1 MARTPPDDDQPIVV
15 LDRRTLQK
23 ARRKERKKQRRKWPR
38 RLFIGFGCLVLVA
51 GGLAVGGYV
60 YANYRFNQIHKIHS
74 KHLKVATPG
83 KPFNILIVGS
93 DSRAF
98 VTNSVQANAF
108 GTAGQEGGQRSDVTM
123 IARIIPGQ
131 KEVYIL
137 SIPRDL
143 WVDIPGHAAGIS
155 GMNRINAAFNN
166 GPDLLIQT
174 IEQVLHIPI
183 NHYVSVNFNGFQG
196 MVDALGGVTMDFP
209 TELKDPY
216 SGLDVTQ
223 TGCQL
228 VPGTTALELVRARH
242 LSYQKDGYW
251 QYDGLSDFSRI
262 QRQDAFF
269 RAVLQKLD
277 TSITNPI
284 AINNFIGA
292 AVQNLTIDDTLTA
305 GSLFSLANQLRGLP
319 SANLHTETLPTYGFV
334 TDGGADVLGEAQP
347 YANDMILAFDLLGAQ
362 PAPTTTTTAPPAK
375 ATTTTTVPPLAPSLV
390 HIEVLNGSDWNQ
402 PLASQTAA
410 GLRQAGFVVTGVAN
424 ASTQTVA
431 RTQIE
436 YAEGGRSAAVTVAA
450 HLGGGTVMAAD
461 PQLTGDDVIVT
472 LGSSFTG
479 VTGPGGTPISSTTTT
494 TTTVPAAPPGNVYT
508 NTQPEPWNP
517 VPCTL

>member
-1 MARTPPDDDQPIVV
+1 MATVV
-15 LDRRTLQK
+15 
-23 ARRKERKKQRRKWPR
+23 
-38 RLFIGFGCLVLVA
+38 
-51 GGLAVGGYV
+51 VGGFV
-60 YANYRFNQIHKIHS
+60 YANYQFNKIHKIHS
-74 KHLKVATPG
+74 KHLRVAAAG

-108 GTAGQEGGQRSDVTM
+108 GSASQEGGQRSDVTM

-131 KEVYIL
+131 KQVYVL

-143 WVDIPGHAAGIS
+143 WVDIPGHVPGIS

-174 IEQVLHIPI
+174 IEQDLHIPI

-196 MVDALGGVTMDFP
+196 MVDALGGITMNFP

-242 LSYQKDGYW
+242 LSYMKDGYW

-277 TSITNPI
+277 ASMTNPL
-284 AINNFIGA
+284 AINNFINA

-305 GSLFSLANQLRGLP
+305 GDLFSLANQLHGLP
-319 SANLHTETLPTYGFV
+319 TANLHTETLPTYGFV
-334 TDGGADVLGEAQP
+334 TSGGADVLSEAQP
-347 YANDMILAFDLLGAQ
+347 YANDMILAFDLLGSE
-362 PAPTTTTTAPPAK
+362 PAATTTTTAPAKSSTTTTTAPP
-375 ATTTTTVPPLAPSLV
+375 VAPSLV
-390 HIEVLNGSDWNQ
+390 HVEVLNGSDWNQ

-410 GLRQAGFVVTGVAN
+410 GLRQAGFVITSVAN
-424 ASTQTVA
+424 ASTETVGQTEV
-431 RTQIE
+431 E
-436 YAEGGRSAAVTVAA
+436 YAEADKGAATAVAA
-450 HLGGGTVMAAD
+450 HLGGGTVLAAD
-461 PQLTGDDVIVT
+461 PQLSGDEVVVT

-479 VTGPGGTPISSTTTT
+479 VTGASLGGPTTTTT
-494 TTTVPAAPPGNVYT
+494 TTTVPPPPSDVYT

>member
-1 MARTPPDDDQPIVV
+1 MARTPSGDDQPVVV

-23 ARRKERKKQRRKWPR
+23 ARRRERKRQRRRWPR
-38 RLFIGFGCLVLVA
+38 RLLIGFGCLVLLL
-51 GGLAVGGYV
+51 GGLAAGGYV
-60 YANYRFNQIHKIHS
+60 YANYRFNQIQKIHS
-74 KHLKVATPG
+74 KHLKVAAPG

-93 DSRAF
+93 DSRSF

-108 GTAGQEGGQRSDVTM
+108 GTANQDGGQRSDVTM
-123 IARIIPGQ
+123 IARIIPGR

-137 SIPRDL
+137 SVPRDL
-143 WVDIPGHAAGIS
+143 WVDIPGHVSGVS

-166 GPDLLIQT
+166 GPDLLVQT

-209 TELKDPY
+209 TQVKDSY
-216 SGLDVTQ
+216 SGLNVTQ

-269 RAVLQKLD
+269 HAVLQKLNA
-277 TSITNPI
+277 SITNPV

-305 GSLFSLANQLRGLP
+305 GTLFSLANQLHGLP

-334 TDGGADVLGEAQP
+334 TGGGADVLGEAQP
-347 YANDMILAFDLLGAQ
+347 YANNMILAFDLLGNQSAV
-362 PAPTTTTTAPPAK
+362 PTTTVPPRAT
-375 ATTTTTVPPLAPSLV
+375 TTTTTVPPVAPSLV
-390 HIEVLNGSDWNQ
+390 RLQVLNGANWNQ
-402 PLASQTAA
+402 PLASHTAD
-410 GLRQAGFVVTGVAN
+410 GLRQAGFVVTNVAN
-424 ASTQTVA
+424 ASTDTVGH
-431 RTQIE
+431 TQIE
-436 YAEGGRSAAVTVAA
+436 YAEGNRDLAVTVAA
-450 HLGGGTVMAAD
+450 HLGGDTVMAAD
-461 PQLTGDDVIVT
+461 PQLQGDDVIVT

-479 VTGPGGTPISSTTTT
+479 VTAPAGGATSTTTT
-494 TTTVPAAPPGNVYT
+494 TTTVPPPLGNVYT